1 MASFSG
7 RRDIDS
13 SRGNEQP
20 ASYTVYSSVT
30 VCADAYVRT
39 SSDGNIGGLPRVAPP
54 QLSTGVPSTT
64 AGRMYS
70 QSDFGP
76 VPRICLKRRHDEQ
89 CSAGPSTSAAIQE
102 EEEGKYDYY

>member
-1 MASFSG
+1 MASFNG

-20 ASYTVYSSVT
+20 ASYMVCSSVT
-30 VCADAYVRT
+30 VRADAYVRT
-39 SSDGNIGGLPRVAPP
+39 SSDGN
-54 QLSTGVPSTT
+54 T

-70 QSDFGP
+70 PFDFGP

-102 EEEGKYDYY
+102 EEEEGKYDYY

>member
-30 VCADAYVRT
+30 VRADPYVRT
-39 SSDGNIGGLPRVAPP
+39 SSDGHTGGLPRVAPS
-54 QLSTGVPSTT
+54 QSSSTGVPSTT

-70 QSDFGP
+70 PPDFGP
-76 VPRICLKRRHDEQ
+76 VPRICIKRRHDKQ

-102 EEEGKYDYY
+102 EEGKYDYN